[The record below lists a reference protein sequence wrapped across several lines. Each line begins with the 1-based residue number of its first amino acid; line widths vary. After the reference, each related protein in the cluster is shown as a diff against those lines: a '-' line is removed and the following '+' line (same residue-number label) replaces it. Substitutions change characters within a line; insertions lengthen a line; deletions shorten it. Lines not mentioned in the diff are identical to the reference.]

1 MPSSERKYKAFSIKA
16 LSKGKY
22 KAVVHTFQLFPCL
35 MGQVLVFILAPQ
47 LQIHPESLKQ
57 LQ

>member
-1 MPSSERKYKAFSIKA
+1 
-16 LSKGKY
+16 
-22 KAVVHTFQLFPCL
+22 LFPCL

-57 LQ
+57 LQWCTLWFLKYWTHLSTV